1 MTAVPAHRPAFDQP
15 VPAHRLRVLPRQPE
29 LNHLFFVASL
39 VAVPSFWSP
48 VRCDPSRIGECTK
61 ILSRSVSV
69 VDSIVEVKGEVDV
82 GGTADFEVAELQN
95 LIDVVDVEAS
105 HSSSDLDDDDVVGED
120 ADAGDVDG
128 DDVDRRSRC
137 GSLEDDDG
145 GDVDA
150 LGDDSSPC

>member
-1 MTAVPAHRPAFDQP
+1 M
-15 VPAHRLRVLPRQPE
+15 
-29 LNHLFFVASL
+29 FFVASL

-61 ILSRSVSV
+61 TLSRSVSV
-69 VDSIVEVKGEVDV
+69 VDSIVEVKGEVEV

-128 DDVDRRSRC
+128 DDV
-137 GSLEDDDG
+137 E
-145 GDVDA
+145 
-150 LGDDSSPC
+150 

>member
-1 MTAVPAHRPAFDQP
+1 MLLMST
-15 VPAHRLRVLPRQPE
+15 
-29 LNHLFFVASL
+29 
-39 VAVPSFWSP
+39 
-48 VRCDPSRIGECTK
+48 
-61 ILSRSVSV
+61 
-69 VDSIVEVKGEVDV
+69 
-82 GGTADFEVAELQN
+82 
-95 LIDVVDVEAS
+95 AS
-105 HSSSDLDDDDVVGED
+105 HSSFELDEDDLDGED

>member
-1 MTAVPAHRPAFDQP
+1 MTAVPAHRPVYDQS

-69 VDSIVEVKGEVDV
+69 ADRIVEVKGEVEV
-82 GGTADFEVAELQN
+82 GGTADFEVAELQKVKKN
-95 LIDVVDVEAS
+95 VSLCDHIC
-105 HSSSDLDDDDVVGED
+105 
-120 ADAGDVDG
+120 
-128 DDVDRRSRC
+128 DRR
-137 GSLEDDDG
+137 
-145 GDVDA
+145 
-150 LGDDSSPC
+150 

>member
-1 MTAVPAHRPAFDQP
+1 MTAVPAHRPVFDQP

-69 VDSIVEVKGEVDV
+69 VDGFVAVKGELQVD
-82 GGTADFEVAELQN
+82 GTGVLQN
-95 LIDVVDVEAS
+95 LIEVVDVEAS

-128 DDVDRRSRC
+128 D
-137 GSLEDDDG
+137 
-145 GDVDA
+145 
-150 LGDDSSPC
+150 P